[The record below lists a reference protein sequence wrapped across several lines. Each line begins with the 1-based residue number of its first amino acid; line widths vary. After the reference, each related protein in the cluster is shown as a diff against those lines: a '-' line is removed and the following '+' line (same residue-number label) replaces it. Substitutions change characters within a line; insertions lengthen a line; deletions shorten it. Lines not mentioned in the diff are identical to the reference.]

1 MIDELEWKREFEDA
15 VADLNPQLL
24 AVGGICV
31 SSQPY
36 DLVDMIADAGENMTL
51 PVETMYMD
59 WGQCHANVSK
69 LWAEGV
75 VDKICTGYALGDEEW
90 VPHSW
95 GIKEGLSL
103 RRRGLC
109 GHILAWLCPVSRRT
123 SLPNAFYETRRRSR
137 RLDVGVPVRHVAGHI
152 RP

>member
-95 GIKEGLSL
+95 GIKEETIIETTRSMRAYFGVALSSFEADIFAERVL
-103 RRRGLC
+103 
-109 GHILAWLCPVSRRT
+109 
-123 SLPNAFYETRRRSR
+123 
-137 RLDVGVPVRHVAGHI
+137 
-152 RP
+152 